1 MSELIMDAVLAAI
14 GGAGGGDLVSKT
26 VTENKTYRASDDGHD
41 GYSQVIVQVPLET
54 KTLTT
59 NGDHYFDESQV
70 HSRTIGGWWKVT
82 VSVPSSGDGY
92 TFPSGTSLTDITEDP
107 IFNDDPIGSS
117 ANNYTVEVYL
127 SVFEWGTTNPRERV
141 GRTFHGRSTEYTV
154 VPYIDLKDQNGT
166 SASGFPHAV
175 QSGETS
181 IYNSNGFAQVDK
193 WDVDANGLLTVYW
206 TTLSGSQ
213 GSTVV
218 THQAS
223 YPPTTGFL
231 TNFITGNYS
240 VDNKRQQNNS

>member
-14 GGAGGGDLVSKT
+14 GGAGGGDLMSKT

-41 GYSQVIVQVPLET
+41 GYSQVIVQVPLQ
-54 KTLTT
+54 TT
-59 NGDHYFDESQV
+59 VITSNGDHWFDPDNRST
-70 HSRTIGGWWKVT
+70 TIGGWYYVR
-82 VSVPSSGDGY
+82 VNVPSSGDGY

-127 SVFEWGTTNPRERV
+127 SVWEWGTTNPRERV
-141 GRTFHGRSTEYTV
+141 GRAFHGRSAEYTV

-175 QSGETS
+175 QSGEST
-181 IYNSNGFAQVDK
+181 IYNSNGYAQISK

-223 YPPTTGFL
+223 YPPTTNFL
-231 TNFITGNYS
+231 VNFNSGIFS
-240 VDNKRQQNNS
+240 VDNKS

>member
-1 MSELIMDAVLAAI
+1 MDAVLAAI

-41 GYSQVIVQVPLET
+41 GYSQVIVQVPLGSDT
-54 KTLTT
+54 FTA
-59 NGDHYFDESQV
+59 NGDYWYDPSKAM
-70 HSRTIGGWWKVT
+70 TKGGWWHIT
-82 VSVPSSGDGY
+82 VSVPPSGDGY

-127 SVFEWGTTNPRERV
+127 SVYEWGSGDPRERV
-141 GRTFHGRSTEYTV
+141 GRYFQGRSTSYTV

-166 SASGFPHAV
+166 SATGFPHAV
-175 QSGETS
+175 QSGETE
-181 IYNSNGFAQVDK
+181 IYNSSGYARMDK